1 YTKTKEF
8 LLEEIMEEEQY
19 TEELTFKKIWEKIK
33 ISGVRIIVYA
43 LIGLILAIAVL
54 GVCRIIMTKSQ
65 YETRITYYY
74 SGIEEG
80 NDPWGGYM
88 KPVQDI
94 KSASIVRNALAVCG
108 YDDETIDKLV
118 NNVIKNLS
126 VVPTM
131 SNEQVNEDKELL
143 SANYNYRIIL
153 AQNSEIDKY
162 ISSKNEYNTI
172 VSAITEEYINSFK
185 AKFSMDTKLP
195 TIQKIGADE
204 KVNTMQ
210 ELDILSQN
218 INTFSIE
225 SASWQ
230 AKTGNFISSDNK
242 MSFATL
248 TAQITGLSLELNKY
262 ETYVLTNAI
271 DGNGERDYI
280 ETNIAKFTTE
290 EDAKRVQVENLN
302 QTLQNAT
309 PNITPSLQSEPI
321 VLTGTDT
328 KDLLEKIIKVS
339 DELANATK
347 NKGIWSKY
355 KEAYDN
361 GSAST
366 EDGNYDT
373 AVAMANGVIDR
384 YNSLIETYKGM
395 IKDYNE
401 GYSVNSLVRVTSGA
415 TQTNASPLSTMS
427 SIIILAVVVILAV
440 IIAMCVTSK
449 KGAMRIKLLESKKA
463 QSEAEQATESADE
476 ASVADESESKE

>member
-1 YTKTKEF
+1 
-8 LLEEIMEEEQY
+8 MEEEQY

-88 KPVQDI
+88 KPVNDI
-94 KSASIVRNALAVCG
+94 RSSSIVRNALAVCG

-131 SNEQVNEDKELL
+131 SNEQVNEDNELL
-143 SANYNYRIIL
+143 SANYNYRIVL
-153 AQNSEIDKY
+153 TQNSEIDKY

-185 AKFSMDTKLP
+185 ANFSMDTKLP
-195 TIQKIGADE
+195 TIQKIGAEE

-218 INTFSIE
+218 IITFSIE

-230 AKTGNFISSDNK
+230 EKTDNFISSSQK

-262 ETYVLTNAI
+262 ETYILTNAI
-271 DGNGERDYI
+271 DGNGESAYI
-280 ETNIAKFTTE
+280 ESRLAYFTTE
-290 EDAKRVQVENLN
+290 EDAKKVQVENLN

-321 VLTGTDT
+321 VLTYT
-328 KDLLEKIIKVS
+328 KELQEKIIKVS

-355 KEAYDN
+355 KEAYDG